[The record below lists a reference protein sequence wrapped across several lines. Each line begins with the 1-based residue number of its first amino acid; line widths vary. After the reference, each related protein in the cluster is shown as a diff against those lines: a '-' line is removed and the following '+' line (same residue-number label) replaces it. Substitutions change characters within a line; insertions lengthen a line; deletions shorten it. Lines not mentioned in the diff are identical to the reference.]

1 MTNTVRNICIASA
14 VIILLIIGII
24 VVSNIGADEKK
35 PESSDNNK
43 FYTVYSEDADNIS
56 AIEVIGG
63 EDEIKAVN
71 LGNSV
76 WTINDF
82 SEEEI
87 DTSKAY
93 GIAGTVSRL
102 SSKNKIEENPTD
114 LSVYG
119 LDEPSITV
127 NITKKNGDTDT
138 LHIGDKSP
146 TLGEYFI
153 MKDGDNAVYTI
164 YEFKVDTLKKPV
176 SYYRE
181 FDRFNVNIDDITNIK
196 IVRQD
201 EMIEIKLVD
210 NIDKDTN
217 NVWEMI
223 SPYVCGANDDYIDNK
238 ILEPIDNIS
247 LNTPI
252 TDTDGGITDKSPVLM
267 LTIKPYDNITGKYDK
282 EYTETLNIGSSVNGK
297 TYVKYKEQIYS
308 LNTDSVSFINES
320 SFNIVSKMQALVDIS
335 KIKRVTLEY
344 NGETH
349 TLDISRSGSTYSFKA
364 DGDTADTKLSQ
375 TMYQAIISLAV
386 DGIYNGEK
394 LGETVFKLTYD
405 GNNEDD
411 NTVVEFQSIN
421 DLSCALTHNGKTEFI
436 IKKSKINE
444 LLDVFTSYLSNH
456 K

>member
-1 MTNTVRNICIASA
+1 MTKTVRNICIASA

-24 VVSNIGADEKK
+24 VAGNINTDPNK
-35 PESSDNNK
+35 PESSGNNE

-56 AIEVIGG
+56 DIEVVCG
-63 EDEIKAVN
+63 EDTIKAVN
-71 LGNSV
+71 LGRSV

-102 SSKNKIEENPTD
+102 SSKNKIEENPAD

-119 LDEPSITV
+119 LDKPSITV

-138 LHIGDKSP
+138 LYIGDKSP

-153 MKDGDNAVYTI
+153 IKDGDNTVYTI

-196 IVRQD
+196 IIRQD

-217 NVWEMI
+217 NVWEMV
-223 SPYVCGANDDYIDNK
+223 SPYVFGANDDYIDNK
-238 ILEPIDNIS
+238 ILEPIDSIS
-247 LNTPI
+247 LNIPI

-282 EYTETLNIGSSVNGK
+282 EYTEALSIGSSVNGK

-308 LNTDSVSFINES
+308 IDTESVSFINES
-320 SFNIVSKMQALVDIS
+320 SFNIVSKLQALVDIS
-335 KIKRVTLEY
+335 RVKRVTLEY
-344 NGETH
+344 NGEAH
-349 TLDISRSGSTYSFKA
+349 TLDISRSENAYSFKA
-364 DGDTADTKLSQ
+364 DGEDADTKLSQ

-386 DGIYNGEK
+386 DGIYNGEEM
-394 LGETVFKLTYD
+394 GEIVFRLTYD
-405 GNNEDD
+405 GNNEYD
-411 NTVVEFQSIN
+411 NTVVELRSIN
-421 DLSCALTHNGKTEFI
+421 DLSCALTRNGKTEFI

-444 LLDVFTSYLSNH
+444 LIDVFTSYLSNH